1 MSMCK
6 KADAF
11 FYSKNKNVG
20 GKKPKN
26 FNHFMLKEIL
36 DVVGDLKKNLSFYIT
51 NLGLSYKFSKLI
63 QKCSRAQIFASN
75 ELYDVAVFCKN
86 AIKSKFSTEVLIVK
100 NEEKISEEFY
110 NNKDDLSIFF
120 VSSKN
125 FDIPKNLK
133 TKKVV
138 LNSCEKFLDKDFD
151 IFIPVVFDNEEI
163 AIKTKSIV
171 LFCFAVLFLLSNG
184 EIKNLELAIDMIDD
198 FDIMPIVDFSKQMA
212 KRENVVLIDNE
223 NIFCADCVL
232 SLLKKITSLKVEKR
246 FCIGNNIENIRKSS
260 FLFLK
265 KEENSFEDLFCLDN
279 LNINY
284 FILSK
289 DRNMDF
295 KNCLEISIG
304 KTLGD
309 LSEIVFMFYMQMIS
323 FYIAL
328 FQDINPD
335 TKN

>member
-20 GKKPKN
+20 VKKPKN

-36 DVVGDLKKNLSFYIT
+36 DVVGDLKKNLSFYIA
-51 NLGLSYKFSKLI
+51 NLDLSYKFSKLI

-100 NEEKISEEFY
+100 NEEKIRAEIY

-120 VSSKN
+120 VSSKKI
-125 FDIPKNLK
+125 DIPKNLK
-133 TKKVV
+133 TKRVV
-138 LNSCEKFLDKDFD
+138 LSSCENFIDKNFD
-151 IFIPVVFDNEEI
+151 IFLPVVFDKEEI

-171 LFCFAVLFLLSNG
+171 LFCFAILFLLSNG
-184 EIKNLELAIDMIDD
+184 EFENLKLAIDMIDD
-198 FDIMPIVDFSKQMA
+198 FDIMPIVDFAKQMA
-212 KRENVVLIDNE
+212 KRENVVLIDNG

-232 SLLKKITSLKVEKR
+232 SLLKKTTSLKVEKR

-289 DRNMDF
+289 DRKMGF